1 MCKGGYIHLFI
12 NTPIWSEIALMSIIQ
27 AAYINVSTGKIKEY
41 SKIYGINVISP
52 SYASSIIS

>member
-1 MCKGGYIHLFI
+1 
-12 NTPIWSEIALMSIIQ
+12 MSIIQ

-41 SKIYGINVISP
+41 SKIYGINVILP